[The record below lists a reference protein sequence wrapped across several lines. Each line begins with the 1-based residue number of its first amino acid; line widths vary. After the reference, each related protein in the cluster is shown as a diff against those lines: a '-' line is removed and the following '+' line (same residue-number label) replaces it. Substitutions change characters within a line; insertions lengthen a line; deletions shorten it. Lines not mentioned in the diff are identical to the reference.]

1 MSTASR
7 AVPTERPAAVGK
19 IADAGVS
26 HRTDTAGD
34 FAHPTQ
40 AAAYPRRSSGAARIS
55 AQNTLYLDF
64 GA

>member
-26 HRTDTAGD
+26 HRTDTASD
-34 FAHPTQ
+34 FAHPTR
-40 AAAYPRRSSGAARIS
+40 YPRRSSGAARIS
-55 AQNTLYLDF
+55 AQNTLYFDF